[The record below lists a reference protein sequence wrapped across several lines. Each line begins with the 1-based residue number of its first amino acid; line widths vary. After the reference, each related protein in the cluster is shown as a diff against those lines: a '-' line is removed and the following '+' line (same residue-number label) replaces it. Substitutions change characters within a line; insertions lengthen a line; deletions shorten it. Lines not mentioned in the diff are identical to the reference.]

1 MKYLIAGLGN
11 IGAEYDHSRH
21 NIGFDVLDALST
33 GIEGLRFETGRKA
46 MVAQMKHRGRSLI
59 LLKPT
64 TYMNLS
70 GEAIQ
75 YWLQQEKIQIQNLL
89 VITDDLALPFGT
101 LRLKPKGG
109 SAGHN
114 GLTNIIECLGTEEF
128 VRLRFGI
135 GSDFAKGHQVRY
147 VLSRWEKNEEELL
160 TSRIKTACDIIKS
173 FASIGLQETMNLYNN
188 K

>member
-11 IGAEYDHSRH
+11 IGAEYDHTRH

-75 YWLQQEKIQIQNLL
+75 HWLQQEKIQSQNLL
-89 VITDDLALPFGT
+89 VITDDLALPFSSQTFNNIGEAVMT
-101 LRLKPKGG
+101 GATTFGFQSQG
-109 SAGHN
+109 SEG
-114 GLTNIIECLGTEEF
+114 
-128 VRLRFGI
+128 
-135 GSDFAKGHQVRY
+135 
-147 VLSRWEKNEEELL
+147 
-160 TSRIKTACDIIKS
+160 
-173 FASIGLQETMNLYNN
+173 
-188 K
+188 